1 MINTK
6 KLLYFAY
13 GTNLNKKIFLKKY
26 KDAKYLSKHILKG
39 FELVFR
45 SKYRVPDIQRKKGS
59 SVKGIIYEIDKATE
73 KKLDRYEDYPKLYIK
88 KFFYKNSKSV
98 MYYFMKRKT
107 HTVKPGRYY
116 LEVMKSGYQL
126 INFNFNFKYL
136 SEK

>member
-1 MINTK
+1 MTNTK

-13 GTNLNKKIFLKKY
+13 GTNLNKK
-26 KDAKYLSKHILKG
+26 SKHILKD

-59 SVKGIIYEIDKATE
+59 SVKGIIYEIDKITE

-88 KFFYKNSKSV
+88 KFFNKKNKNV

-107 HTVKPGRYY
+107 PILKPAKYY
-116 LEVMKSGYQL
+116 LKVMKSGYRQ
-126 INFNFNFKYL
+126 NNYKFNFKY
-136 SEK
+136 

>member
-26 KDAKYLSKHILKG
+26 KNAKYLSKHILKG

-45 SKYRVPDIQRKKGS
+45 SKYRVPDIQRKKDS

-88 KFFYKNSKSV
+88 KFFNKKNKNV

-107 HTVKPGRYY
+107 PILKPAKYY
-116 LEVMKSGYQL
+116 LKVMKSGYRQ
-126 INFNFNFKYL
+126 NNYKFNFKY
-136 SEK
+136 

>member
-13 GTNLNKKIFLKKY
+13 GTNINKKNFLKKY
-26 KDAKYLSKHILKG
+26 KNAKYLSKHILKG

-59 SVKGIIYEIDKATE
+59 KVNGIIYEIDKITE

-88 KFFYKNSKSV
+88 KFFKKKGKNV
-98 MYYFMKRKT
+98 MYYFMKTKT
-107 HTVKPGRYY
+107 PLLKPAKYY
-116 LEVMKSGYQL
+116 LEVMKDGYRQ
-126 INFNFNFKYL
+126 NNFKFKIKY
-136 SEK
+136 

>member
-1 MINTK
+1 MKNTK
-6 KLLYFAY
+6 KTLYFAY

-26 KDAKYLSKHILKG
+26 KNAKYLCKYVLKN

-45 SKYRVPDIQRKKGS
+45 SKYRVPDIQSKRGS
-59 SVKGIIYEIDKATE
+59 SVKGIIYEIDEDTE

-107 HTVKPGRYY
+107 HTVKPGKYY
-116 LEVMKSGYQL
+116 LEVMKSGYRQ
-126 INFNFNFKYL
+126 NKFKFNLKY
-136 SEK
+136 

>member
-1 MINTK
+1 MTNTK

-26 KDAKYLSKHILKG
+26 KNAKYLGKYILRG

-45 SKYRVPDIQRKKGS
+45 SKYRVPDIQRKKSS
-59 SVKGIIYEIDKATE
+59 SVKGIIYQIDKATE

-88 KFFYKNSKSV
+88 KFFNKNRKNV

-107 HTVKPGRYY
+107 PILKPAKYY
-116 LEVMKSGYQL
+116 LKVMKSGYRQ
-126 INFNFNFKYL
+126 NNYKFNLKY
-136 SEK
+136 

>member
-26 KDAKYLSKHILKG
+26 KNAKYLSKHILKG

-88 KFFYKNSKSV
+88 KFFNKNRKKCNVLFHEKKNS
-98 MYYFMKRKT
+98 YFKACKIL
-107 HTVKPGRYY
+107 P
-116 LEVMKSGYQL
+116 
-126 INFNFNFKYL
+126 
-136 SEK
+136 

>member
-26 KDAKYLSKHILKG
+26 KNAKYLSKHILKD

-59 SVKGIIYEIDKATE
+59 SVKGII
-73 KKLDRYEDYPKLYIK
+73 
-88 KFFYKNSKSV
+88 SV
-98 MYYFMKRKT
+98 SYT
-107 HTVKPGRYY
+107 HLRAHET
-116 LEVMKSGYQL
+116 
-126 INFNFNFKYL
+126 
-136 SEK
+136 

>member
-26 KDAKYLSKHILKG
+26 KNAKYLGKHILKE

-45 SKYRVPDIQRKKGS
+45 SKYRVPDIQRKNGS
-59 SVKGIIYEIDKATE
+59 SVKGIIYEIDKAAE

-88 KFFYKNSKSV
+88 KFFNKKNKNVCIISLKKKLL
-98 MYYFMKRKT
+98 F
-107 HTVKPGRYY
+107 
-116 LEVMKSGYQL
+116 
-126 INFNFNFKYL
+126 
-136 SEK
+136 